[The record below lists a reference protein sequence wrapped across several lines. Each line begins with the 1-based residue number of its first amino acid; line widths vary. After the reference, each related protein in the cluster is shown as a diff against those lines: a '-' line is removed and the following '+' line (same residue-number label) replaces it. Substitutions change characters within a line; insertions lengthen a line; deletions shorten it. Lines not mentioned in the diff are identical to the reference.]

1 MRIIKEITYKY
12 EKAYILLK
20 TTETRRKFI
29 SEALQEGVV
38 FTDGSLPQLAK
49 TDDIIMLYRNGTI
62 AHLGW
67 AGRVKYN
74 NKYMVDVVID
84 FENLLR

>member
-1 MRIIKEITYKY
+1 MRTIKEITERH
-12 EKAYILLK
+12 EKAYILLR
-20 TTETRRKFI
+20 TTEARRKFV

-38 FTDGSLPQLAK
+38 FADGSLPQLAK

-74 NKYMVDVVID
+74 NNYIVDVVD
-84 FENLLR
+84 FEKLLK